1 MDVNIIAKPKAN
13 GVVVLTLQGDIGND
27 TVESFKAKIDELIKN
42 PVKKYVMDFAEV
54 SYVNSIGVGAVAA
67 ALKKAK
73 KIQGNIKFINVSSTV
88 MELFELTR
96 LTKVFEI
103 YESEDEALRS
113 YETAPAQDK

>member
-1 MDVNIIAKPKAN
+1 MSVVAVKVNKTNIEIAADSI
-13 GVVVLTLQGDIGND
+13 VIHGDSKRTD
-27 TVESFKAKIDELIKN
+27 HELIKN
-42 PVKKYVMDFAEV
+42 PVKKYIMDFAEV

-73 KIQGNIKFINVSSTV
+73 KLQGNIKFINVSSTV

-103 YESEDEALRS
+103 YESEEEALKS
-113 YETAPAQDK
+113 YETVPVK